1 MSSTLFK
8 FSTAEIILCCSC
20 LGGIGIWIFE
30 YSEIQYRLCVFPT
43 SRVILINIATYFGKI
58 SSLTFRIFIAEDFT
72 LNGKSTY
79 FESVVKSSK
88 IMHGKLE
95 YIPLVSFVCPIMKD
109 FPAVNTGV
117 KKVSL
122 YSVEDTMYNVGC
134 S

>member
-1 MSSTLFK
+1 M
-8 FSTAEIILCCSC
+8 
-20 LGGIGIWIFE
+20 
-30 YSEIQYRLCVFPT
+30 
-43 SRVILINIATYFGKI
+43 NIATYFGKI

>member
-1 MSSTLFK
+1 
-8 FSTAEIILCCSC
+8 
-20 LGGIGIWIFE
+20 
-30 YSEIQYRLCVFPT
+30 
-43 SRVILINIATYFGKI
+43 
-58 SSLTFRIFIAEDFT
+58 
-72 LNGKSTY
+72 
-79 FESVVKSSK
+79 
-88 IMHGKLE
+88 MHGKLE